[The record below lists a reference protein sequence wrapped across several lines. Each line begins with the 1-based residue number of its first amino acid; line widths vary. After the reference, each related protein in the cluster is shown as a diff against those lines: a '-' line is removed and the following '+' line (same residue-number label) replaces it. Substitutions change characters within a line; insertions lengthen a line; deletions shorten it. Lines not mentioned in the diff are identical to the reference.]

1 MYLLEVVRNQC
12 LRCVSGG
19 VPAVLRD
26 TCRGLRVVQF
36 HTSRKSALCKQAKLR
51 DDELVELDGGLAWG
65 ARGAAVVALA
75 SLGHSCIVS
84 MASNSQANTS

>member
-1 MYLLEVVRNQC
+1 MYLLEVVRNKC

-65 ARGAAVVALA
+65 GSRCRRGRTRL
-75 SLGHSCIVS
+75 LGTQLHRVNG
-84 MASNSQANTS
+84 SNSQANTS